1 MLSTGN
7 TILLVCVL
15 GIVITK
21 NAWGHGEPIRGIGA
35 ATINTVGAEI
45 SSGIGVGIR
54 YDRRAYKQFSNAQL
68 LQFQQAGEDV
78 HQHAVEE
85 TIFLGASFGI
95 TPNIDLS
102 VQLPLG
108 RFSNF
113 KDNSDAFAL
122 ASNSISVTDVSQG
135 VGDLLVMGR
144 YRFFQREDQNIA
156 AIAGIKLPSGNTRQ
170 RTNAGEIVGT
180 HNQPG
185 SGSTDFIFGLGYSAH
200 FFKDFIGISADALA
214 RINTDGANEFR
225 SGNSVLLNLALSYQP
240 HNRLVPILEFNFITQ
255 DRDNEN
261 NAVKRNSGVTS
272 LFITLGTRLRITE
285 NSSILAAFAFPAIQN
300 LPGIQNKEAYRV
312 NVGWSYGF
320 QI

>member
-1 MLSTGN
+1 VLN
-7 TILLVCVL
+7 TWDKIFLVCILATFTVK
-15 GIVITK
+15 ICW
-21 NAWGHGEPIRGIGA
+21 AHGEPVRGIGA
-35 ATINTVGAEI
+35 ATINTIGAEI

-54 YDRRAYKQFSNAQL
+54 YDRRAYKLFNNVEL

-85 TIFLGASFGI
+85 TIFFGASFGI
-95 TPNIDLS
+95 TQNIDLS

-113 KDNSDAFAL
+113 KDNSDASAI
-122 ASNSISVTDVSQG
+122 ANQTISVTDTSQG

-144 YRFFQREDQNIA
+144 YRFFHREDQNIA
-156 AIAGIKLPSGNTRQ
+156 AILGIKLPSGNTRQ
-170 RTNAGEIVGT
+170 RTNFGEIVGT

-185 SGSTDFIFGLGYSAH
+185 SGSTDFIFGLGYTAH
-200 FFKDFIGISADALA
+200 YFRDMLGVSADALA
-214 RINTDGANEFR
+214 RINTDGANKFR
-225 SGNSVLLNLALSYQP
+225 SGNSVLLNLALNYKP

-272 LFITLGTRLRITE
+272 LFITLGSRLKITA
-285 NSSILAAFAFPAIQN
+285 NNTVLVAFSFPAIQN
-300 LPGIQNKEAYRV
+300 LPGIQNKEAYRI

>member
-1 MLSTGN
+1 MLSLRSK
-7 TILLVCVL
+7 IFLVCIL
-15 GIVITK
+15 ATITVK
-21 NAWGHGEPIRGIGA
+21 ICWAHGEPVRGIGA

-45 SSGIGVGIR
+45 SSGVGVGIR
-54 YDRRAYKQFSNAQL
+54 YDRRAYKLFTDAEL

-113 KDNSDAFAL
+113 KDNSDSFAL
-122 ASNSISVTDVSQG
+122 ANNTISATDVSQG

-170 RTNAGEIVGT
+170 RTNAGDIVGT

-185 SGSTDFIFGLGYSAH
+185 SGSTDFIFGFGYSAH
-200 FFKDFIGISADALA
+200 YFSDMIGVSADALA

-261 NAVKRNSGVTS
+261 SAVKRNSGVTS
-272 LFITLGTRLRITE
+272 LFITLGSRLKITE
-285 NSSILAAFAFPAIQN
+285 NNSVLAAFAFPAIQN
-300 LPGIQNKEAYRV
+300 LPGIQNKEAYRI

>member
-1 MLSTGN
+1 VLSTWSK
-7 TILLVCVL
+7 IFLVCIL
-15 GIVITK
+15 ATITVK
-21 NAWGHGEPIRGIGA
+21 ICWAHGEPVRGIGA

-54 YDRRAYKQFSNAQL
+54 YDRRAYKLFSNAEL
-68 LQFQQAGEDV
+68 LKFQGQGENV

-113 KDNSDAFAL
+113 KDNGDSFAL
-122 ASNSISVTDVSQG
+122 ANNTISATDVSQG

-156 AIAGIKLPSGNTRQ
+156 VIAGIKLPSGNTNQ
-170 RTNAGEIVGT
+170 KTNVGEIVGT

-185 SGSTDFIFGLGYSAH
+185 SGSTDFIFGLGYSAYY
-200 FFKDFIGISADALA
+200 FRDMLGVSADALA

-225 SGNSVLLNLALSYQP
+225 SGNSVLLNLALSYKP

-272 LFITLGTRLRITE
+272 LFITLGSRLRITE
-285 NSSILAAFAFPAIQN
+285 NNSVLAAFAFPAIQN
-300 LPGIQNKEAYRV
+300 LPGIQNKETYRI

>member
-1 MLSTGN
+1 MGN
-7 TILLVCVL
+7 KIILACIL
-15 GIVITK
+15 GVFIAK
-21 NAWGHGEPIRGIGA
+21 NVWAHGEPVRGIGA

-54 YDRRAYKQFSNAQL
+54 YDRRAYKLFSDVEL
-68 LQFQQAGEDV
+68 LQFQQAGENV

-85 TIFLGASFGI
+85 TIFLAASFGI

-113 KDNSDAFAL
+113 KDNGDRFAL
-122 ASNSISVTDVSQG
+122 ANNTISVTDVSQG

-156 AIAGIKLPSGNTRQ
+156 AIVGIKLPSGNTRQ
-170 RTNAGEIVGT
+170 RTNFGEVVGT

-185 SGSTDFIFGLGYSAH
+185 SGSTDFIFGFGYSAH
-200 FFKDFIGISADALA
+200 FINDSIGVSADALA

-225 SGNSVLLNLALSYQP
+225 SGNSVLLNLALSYKP
-240 HNRLVPILEFNFITQ
+240 HTRFVPIVELNFITQ

-272 LFITLGTRLRITE
+272 LFITLGTRWRITE
-285 NSSILAAFAFPAIQN
+285 NNAILATFAFPAIQN
-300 LPGIQNKEAYRV
+300 LPGIQNKENYRV

-320 QI
+320 QL